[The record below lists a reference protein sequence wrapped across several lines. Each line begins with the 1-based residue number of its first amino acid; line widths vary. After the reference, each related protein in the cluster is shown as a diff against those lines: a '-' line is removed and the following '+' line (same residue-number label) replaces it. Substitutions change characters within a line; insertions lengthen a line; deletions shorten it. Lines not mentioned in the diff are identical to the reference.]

1 MASGAPRRRA
11 AVALIATLAWSGNAK
26 AQAAWDCP
34 PDTASLQNPVPA
46 TPAAVAAGERLAR
59 TSCADCHG
67 ETGRG
72 DGPAASALARH
83 PANWRASGVQAQT
96 DGCIFWKLTN
106 GRGNMPASKG
116 MPEADRWRIVRY
128 IRSLATE

>member
-1 MASGAPRRRA
+1 MASGGLRRWA
-11 AVALIATLAWSGNAK
+11 AAALIAALAWPDGGT
-26 AQAAWDCP
+26 AQTWDCP
-34 PDTASLQNPVPA
+34 PDTAGLQNPVLA

-59 TSCADCHG
+59 ASCTDCHG

-72 DGPAASALARH
+72 DGPAASALARR

-96 DGCIFWKLTN
+96 DGCIFWKLTS
-106 GRGNMPASKG
+106 GRGSMPASKG